1 MDWEFQKIYLKV
13 IIVILWE
20 LVELE
25 IVFEIRIT
33 IYFAFFLQIDG
44 FKK

>member
-20 LVELE
+20 LLEVE
-25 IVFEIRIT
+25 IVFEIKII
-33 IYFAFFLQIDG
+33 IYFAFCLQIDG

>member
-1 MDWEFQKIYLKV
+1 MDWECQKIYLKV

-20 LVELE
+20 FAELE
-25 IVFEIRIT
+25 TVLEIKIT